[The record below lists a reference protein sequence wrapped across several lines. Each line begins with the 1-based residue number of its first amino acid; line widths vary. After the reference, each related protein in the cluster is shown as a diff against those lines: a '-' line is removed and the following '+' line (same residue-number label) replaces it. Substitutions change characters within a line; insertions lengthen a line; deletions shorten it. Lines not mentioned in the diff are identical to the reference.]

1 MVEMSWS
8 NISITF
14 IAYFILLKGKKTV
27 SINNSIIIYIIILQ
41 LSWEAE
47 KLHVDQHGWQR
58 GHSCVSFLDT
68 DNYCTK
74 SNPVSYFS
82 SFS

>member
-14 IAYFILLKGKKTV
+14 TAYFILLKGKKTV

-47 KLHVDQHGWQR
+47 KLLQLALRNDIYQ
-58 GHSCVSFLDT
+58 L
-68 DNYCTK
+68 
-74 SNPVSYFS
+74 FS
-82 SFS
+82 